1 MKIHEYQAKEILRKY
16 GVATPRG
23 FPCFSVEEAVQ
34 AARDLGGKVWVV
46 KAQIHAGG
54 RGKGGGVK
62 VAKSEHEVRKWAGTI
77 LGMMLK
83 THQTGP
89 NGQKVRR
96 LLVEEGADIRKELYV
111 GMVVDRGTQ
120 RVALMASSEGGM
132 DIEEVAAKTP
142 ERIHKLSIDPGT
154 GLQDG
159 DADELA
165 RAIGVPA
172 ASIPQA
178 RAILQGLYRAFD
190 ETDAS
195 LAEINP
201 LILTGDGKVL
211 ALDAK
216 IDFDGNALFRHPDL
230 AALRDLDEE
239 DPAEVEASKYD
250 LNYIQLEGDIGCL
263 VNGAGLAMATM
274 DIIKLYGGAP
284 ANFLDVGGS
293 ATTEKVTEAFKIML
307 RNPELKAIFVN
318 VFGGIMKCDVIAQGV
333 VAAAK
338 QVSLKVPLVVRL
350 EGTNVDLGK
359 KILAESGLPIISGN
373 NMADGAKKV
382 VAAANAHAKKTR
394 AKAEPKAKAGP
405 RPKPKKTKPAK
416 KVAKKKPAKKAPAKK
431 KARSQKKRR
440 R

>member
-154 GLQDG
+154 GLTDA

-165 RAIGVPA
+165 RSIGVPA
-172 ASIPQA
+172 ASLPQA

-216 IDFDGNALFRHPDL
+216 INFDDNALFRHPEI

-239 DPAEVEASKYD
+239 DPAEIEASKYD
-250 LNYIQLEGDIGCL
+250 LNYIQLDGDIGCL

-307 RNPELKAIFVN
+307 RNPGLKAIFVN

-333 VAAAK
+333 VAAAR

-373 NMADGAKKV
+373 NMADGAQKV
-382 VAAANAHAKKTR
+382 VAAAKGRT
-394 AKAEPKAKAGP
+394 KAEPKATPKAKP
-405 RPKPKKTKPAK
+405 KAKARTKPKKAAK
-416 KVAKKKPAKKAPAKK
+416 KPAKKKPAKKAKT
-431 KARSQKKRR
+431 QKKRR